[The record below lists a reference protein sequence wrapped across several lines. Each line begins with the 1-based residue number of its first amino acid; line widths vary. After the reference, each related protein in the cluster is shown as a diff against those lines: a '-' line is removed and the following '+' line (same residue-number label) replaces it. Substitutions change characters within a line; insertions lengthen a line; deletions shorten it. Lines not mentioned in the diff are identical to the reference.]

1 MDIPDIDELEF
12 LEANSHNYYE
22 DEYLDDL
29 QPPEEEEPVKEPE
42 PRPESPNQITKR
54 RRSNSPHSSDQR
66 IDIHSDDDDVTIIMN
81 NNKKSK
87 FDNDDDEDWLHYS
100 PPPQPTVQSPQ
111 IEHQEEEEKVLS
123 RYASQIDGEFIPI
136 TAPGGGDRVYAK
148 VCRVSDDEERVK
160 KLSYKAKSKDLI
172 REPVRVLMQR
182 MEQEAF
188 TKALQA
194 SSEDQTDESVQQAPV
209 VHQRLWVDKYA
220 PISFTELLSD
230 EQTNREVLLWLKQ
243 WDSHVFGSEIKSTSD
258 DVLSSLRRQASVSQ
272 HQKHSDFNSQRN
284 NGGPKWSNRSF
295 KNSYSSNNNSNFKK
309 SYSSNTDKSNFK
321 NSYSSNTDKSNF
333 KNSYSSNTDKSFN
346 GNQDLSNRKMR
357 STGPPEQKILLLCG
371 SPGLGKTTLAHVA
384 AKHCGYHVLELNA
397 SDDRSSSSIEA
408 KILDV
413 VQMNSVMADAKP
425 KCLVIDEIDG
435 SLGDGKGAVDVIL
448 KMVSAE
454 KKHVSEKENDQ
465 SAKKSSK
472 KGHKASTLSRP
483 VICICNDLFAPAL
496 RRLRQVAKV
505 HVFVQPSVSRVAS
518 RLKFICNKEG
528 MRTSSIALTA
538 LAEYTECDI
547 RSCLN
552 TLQFLNKK
560 KEALDVMG
568 ISSQVVGRKDMSKGV
583 FDIWKEIFQKKKVK
597 QERKHNNTSTS
608 VLSNEFDSLYNLV
621 SHRSVL
627 CSIFSYH
634 VKTATLLTGV
644 FTECRGDYDLI
655 FDGIHENFLQLSY
668 HDPMMHKTV
677 KCLNSIGIS
686 DLMHQ
691 YIMRTQKMSIYVY
704 QPSLSIIIHKQIAQ
718 VQRPNLEWP
727 KSNQRYRTMLIEK
740 NEVFKSW
747 HVKIRPCIS
756 RHLSTKSF
764 LEDSVSLLLHILSPT
779 TLRPVALHL
788 LSEKEKNE
796 LAQLV
801 STMVSY
807 SITYKNV
814 KSDPSYS
821 DFGHGSAAD
830 THELSFDPPINSFI
844 NFKYESIAVK
854 QGYGSGHRVLAIP
867 MKQLLLHEVE
877 KQKILQ
883 AGFKKLGPLTDECN
897 KENQNL
903 VGEQTRG
910 KQPFIIDRPATVTG
924 NNSRPSNPSKSLNPS
939 TSQNTS
945 ATSSVK
951 PNPTA
956 DKKKRSNG
964 PTNFFDR
971 FRKPGSKGSQSTA
984 AAVEKMATLERDSRP
999 VLFKFNEGFTNAV
1012 KRPVRMREF
1021 LQ

>member
-1 MDIPDIDELEF
+1 MTIFNHPTKKRRIKNRSPDP
-12 LEANSHNYYE
+12 N
-22 DEYLDDL
+22 
-29 QPPEEEEPVKEPE
+29 PPFK
-42 PRPESPNQITKR
+42 SPNAAVPIVHR
-54 RRSNSPHSSDQR
+54 RG
-66 IDIHSDDDDVTIIMN
+66 
-81 NNKKSK
+81 
-87 FDNDDDEDWLHYS
+87 
-100 PPPQPTVQSPQ
+100 
-111 IEHQEEEEKVLS
+111 
-123 RYASQIDGEFIPI
+123 GEGVVEVCV
-136 TAPGGGDRVYAK
+136 ADRWRVY
-148 VCRVSDDEERVK
+148 SDNG
-160 KLSYKAKSKDLI
+160 SYLI
-172 REPVRVLMQR
+172 REPLRVLMQR

-188 TKALQA
+188 TKVDSQPLVYGNRKKIKNMGRASKKLGCHGQNSNVEFTDLRALQA

-209 VHQRLWVDKYA
+209 VHERFWVDKYA

-258 DVLSSLRRQASVSQ
+258 D
-272 HQKHSDFNSQRN
+272 RN

-384 AKHCGYHVLELNA
+384 AKHCGYHVLEGFIRIWVFGMSQDAIQIQNKTGGNFCTYDVYGIFA
-397 SDDRSSSSIEA
+397 CSSFHDQVFQYGFSPVYS
-408 KILDV
+408 KSCFKSGF
-413 VQMNSVMADAKP
+413 SVCHRNP
-425 KCLVIDEIDG
+425 GGFLHHIVEFVIDEIDG

-583 FDIWKEIFQKKKVK
+583 FDIWKEYFVPYF
-597 QERKHNNTSTS
+597 H
-608 VLSNEFDSLYNLV
+608 Y
-621 SHRSVL
+621 
-627 CSIFSYH
+627 

-668 HDPMMHKTV
+668 HDRMMHKTV

-704 QPSLSIIIHKQIAQ
+704 QPSLSIIIHNQIAQ
-718 VQRPNLEWP
+718 VERPNLEWP

-747 HVKIRPCIS
+747 HVKIRPCVS

-779 TLRPVALHL
+779 TLRPISISASYDHSQVFFKLVDSAVALHL

-801 STMVSY
+801 SMMVSY

-830 THELSFDPPINSFI
+830 AHELSFDPPINSFI
-844 NFKYESIAVK
+844 NFK
-854 QGYGSGHRVLAIP
+854 GYGSGHRVLAIP
-867 MKQLLLHEVE
+867 MKQLLLHEMD
-877 KQKILQ
+877 
-883 AGFKKLGPLTDECN
+883 AT
-897 KENQNL
+897 KENQNM

-910 KQPFIIDRPATVTG
+910 NQPFKIDRPATVTG

-945 ATSSVK
+945 ATISVK

-971 FRKPGSKGSQSTA
+971 LLLCSSYNLK
-984 AAVEKMATLERDSRP
+984 VE
-999 VLFKFNEGFTNAV
+999 
-1012 KRPVRMREF
+1012 
-1021 LQ
+1021 